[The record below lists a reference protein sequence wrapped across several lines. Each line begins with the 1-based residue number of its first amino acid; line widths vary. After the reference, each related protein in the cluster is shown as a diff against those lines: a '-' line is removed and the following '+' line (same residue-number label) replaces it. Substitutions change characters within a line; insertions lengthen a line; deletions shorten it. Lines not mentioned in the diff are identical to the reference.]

1 LLPLRLLLTR
11 FFLENSPKPKRD
23 SIFFDMVYYNDFMK
37 ADKGKITFDVNGET
51 FGKFKLREGTKRMKL
66 YIKLNSEETQ
76 QWETLRN
83 ALSGGQ
89 MSNDTLARVMF
100 FKGIHT
106 ITQELNERVENMS
119 DKEKEEIMAKMS
131 AQDVDDA
138 MSLAEGEFAGED
150 QDENTSKDN
159 N

>member
-1 LLPLRLLLTR
+1 M
-11 FFLENSPKPKRD
+11 S
-23 SIFFDMVYYNDFMK
+23 
-37 ADKGKITFDVNGET
+37 ADKQKITFRVDGQT
-51 FGKFKLREGTKRMKL
+51 FGKFKLREGAKRVKL
-66 YIKLNSEETQ
+66 YIKLNKEETQ

-89 MSNDTLARVMF
+89 MTNDTLARVMF

-119 DKEKEEIMAKMS
+119 DEEKEAIMEKMS
-131 AQDVDDA
+131 AEQADDA
-138 MSLAEGEFAGED
+138 MIMAEEEFAGKD
-150 QDENTSKDN
+150 NENTSEDN

>member
-1 LLPLRLLLTR
+1 MT
-11 FFLENSPKPKRD
+11 NAK
-23 SIFFDMVYYNDFMK
+23 
-37 ADKGKITFDVNGET
+37 DKIKFAVNGET
-51 FGKFKLREGTKRMKL
+51 FGIFKVNEKNTRRMKL

-89 MSNDTLARVMF
+89 MSGDTLARVMF

-119 DKEKEEIMAKMS
+119 DEEKEEIMGKMS
-131 AQDVDDA
+131 AEQADEA
-138 MSLAEGEFAGED
+138 MKMAEGEFAGED
-150 QDENTSKDN
+150 DADTEKTSNWEGIKRGAKES
-159 N
+159 

>member
-1 LLPLRLLLTR
+1 M
-11 FFLENSPKPKRD
+11 E
-23 SIFFDMVYYNDFMK
+23 
-37 ADKGKITFDVNGET
+37 ADKGKITFDINAQT

-83 ALSGGQ
+83 ALSGGH
-89 MSNDTLARVMF
+89 MTNDTLARVMF

-119 DKEKEEIMAKMS
+119 DDEKEEIMKKMS
-131 AQDVDDA
+131 AEQANDA
-138 MSLAEGEFAGED
+138 MAMAEGEFAGDEN
-150 QDENTSKDN
+150 ENTSKDN

>member
-1 LLPLRLLLTR
+1 M
-11 FFLENSPKPKRD
+11 E
-23 SIFFDMVYYNDFMK
+23 
-37 ADKGKITFDVNGET
+37 ADKGKITFDINAQT
-51 FGKFKLREGTKRMKL
+51 FGKFKLRLGTKRMKL

-89 MSNDTLARVMF
+89 MTNDTLARVMF

-119 DKEKEEIMAKMS
+119 DEEKEEIMEKMT
-131 AQDVDDA
+131 AEQADEA
-138 MSLAEGEFAGED
+138 MAMAEGEFSGD
-150 QDENTSKDN
+150 DNENTSKDN